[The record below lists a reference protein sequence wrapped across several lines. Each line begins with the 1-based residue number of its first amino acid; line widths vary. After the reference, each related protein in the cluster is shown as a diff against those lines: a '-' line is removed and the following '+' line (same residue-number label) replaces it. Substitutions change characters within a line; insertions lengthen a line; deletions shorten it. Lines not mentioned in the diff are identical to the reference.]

1 MARRGRRRIRRGA
14 PGFAVGACLVALSA
28 PDIAGQ
34 AIPCDDDLIG
44 SLQLPD
50 IRTSAARAPLRV
62 APEPDAKVVVTL
74 PADIA
79 VPLLEELD
87 GWFLVNHRHGGG
99 YRRLYVS
106 ARDAELSSAE
116 GPGPRQAQV
125 QEWAAAHS
133 LACERIAGQRF
144 AVKSFAAAAVVAG
157 LTSII
162 WRVYIEDDDHY
173 GTGFGVWTAVSIV
186 SLVGAIYKGY
196 ALSRAKKSLA
206 DLGAPSFAAGG
217 ATAGLP
223 RADLRFDPVTGRL
236 AVVAAWR
243 R

>member
-1 MARRGRRRIRRGA
+1 MARRGRRRFRRCA
-14 PGFAVGACLVALSA
+14 AALAVGAGLAAALP
-28 PDIAGQ
+28 PDSAGQ
-34 AIPCDDDLIG
+34 VIACDDDMIG
-44 SLQLPD
+44 SLRLPE
-50 IRTSAARAPLRV
+50 IRTSAARVPLRE
-62 APEPDAKVVVTL
+62 APESDARVVVTL
-74 PADIA
+74 PPDIA
-79 VPLLEELD
+79 LPLLAEVD
-87 GWFLVNHRHGGG
+87 GWFLVNHRHGGA

-106 ARDAELSSAE
+106 ARDARHTSAE
-116 GPGPRQAQV
+116 RPGPRQVQV
-125 QEWAAAHS
+125 QEWAAAHA

-186 SLVGAIYKGY
+186 SLVGAVYKGY
-196 ALSRAKKSLA
+196 ALSRAKKALA
-206 DLGAPSFAAGG
+206 DLGAPSFAGGG
-217 ATAGLP
+217 ATTGLP

-243 R
+243 H

>member
-1 MARRGRRRIRRGA
+1 MARRVRHRIRRCA

-34 AIPCDDDLIG
+34 AIPCDDNLIG
-44 SLQLPD
+44 SLRLPE
-50 IRTSAARAPLRV
+50 IRTSAARVPLRE
-62 APEPDAKVVVTL
+62 APESDARVVVTL
-74 PADIA
+74 PPDIA
-79 VPLLEELD
+79 LPLLAEED
-87 GWFLVNHRHGGG
+87 GWFLVNHRHGGA

-106 ARDAELSSAE
+106 TRDAQLSSAASA
-116 GPGPRQAQV
+116 GPRQAQV

-186 SLVGAIYKGY
+186 SLVGAVYKGY
-196 ALSRAKKSLA
+196 ALSRAKKALA

-223 RADLRFDPVTGRL
+223 RPDLRFDPVTGRL